1 MSAIDGEIPAI
12 YFLITSVGLFF
23 LSYIQLKQTGK
34 SITTFFLATIA
45 SLFLFSYFALIFV
58 G

>member
-1 MSAIDGEIPAI
+1 MAAIDGEIPAI
-12 YFLITSVGLFF
+12 YFLITSFGLFF

-34 SITTFFLATIA
+34 SVATIFLSTLA
-45 SLFLFSYFALIFV
+45 ILFLLSYFALILA